1 MATYNKP
8 IIKNG
13 VLETYLYNLTTAAK
27 EGVQSTGNASRGA
40 SKMGIGTF
48 YVELKP
54 GKKDREELFK
64 DVGDGVYITDVQ
76 GLHAGLNPQSGN
88 FSLQSTGF
96 LIKNGKLDRGL
107 DVITVSGNLMDVF
120 KDVLE
125 VGSDTRVFPNGMAC
139 SSLLIKKIVVSG
151 K

>member
-1 MATYNKP
+1 MS
-8 IIKNG
+8 
-13 VLETYLYNLTTAAK
+13 V
-27 EGVQSTGNASRGA
+27 STFF
-40 SKMGIGTF
+40 T
-48 YVELKP
+48 ELKP
-54 GKKDREELFK
+54 SKKSQEELFK
-64 DVGDGVYITDVQ
+64 DVGDGVYITSVQ

-96 LIKNGKLDRGL
+96 LIKNGKKDRAL

-125 VGSDTRVFPNGMAC
+125 VGADVRVFPSGVSC
-139 SSLLIKKIVVSG
+139 PSLLLKKIVVSG